1 MATIHA
7 LSPPFVRLLTV
18 VPMLLHDLK
27 LELQTLKSHLGATRS
42 TLVVGVCILKRH
54 IRTGGVD
61 NFRFVVIICVFDKF
75 DFFA

>member
-7 LSPPFVRLLTV
+7 LFPPIVRLLVV
-18 VPMLLHDLK
+18 VPMLLHDLE

-42 TLVVGVCILKRH
+42 TLVVGVCILKRL
-54 IRTGGVD
+54 IRTGSVD
-61 NFRFVVIICVFDKF
+61 NCRLVVIFCVFDKF